1 MVGNASGYTVVACCG
16 MILFLVLRRSMLH
29 AIGFT
34 YSEIVP
40 LHRWLGAAIVGWST
54 IHTAGYMIFLGS
66 EGRLQ
71 SDINFY
77 DMSRGTLNMM
87 GVFAY
92 VSIFIFVPA
101 QSTVLPPFS
110 HLTKFFSFR
119 VSY

>member
-1 MVGNASGYTVVACCG
+1 
-16 MILFLVLRRSMLH
+16 MLH

-34 YSEIVP
+34 YSEIIP

-54 IHTAGYMIFLGS
+54 VHTAGYMIYLGV

-77 DMSRGTLNMM
+77 DKARGTLNMM

-92 VSIFIFVPA
+92 VSFCYHFFDLTSSVPRL
-101 QSTVLPPFS
+101 SPF
-110 HLTKFFSFR
+110 FR
-119 VSY
+119 I

>member
-77 DMSRGTLNMM
+77 DKSRGTLNMM

-101 QSTVLPPFS
+101 QSTVLP
-110 HLTKFFSFR
+110 LFR
-119 VSY
+119 I